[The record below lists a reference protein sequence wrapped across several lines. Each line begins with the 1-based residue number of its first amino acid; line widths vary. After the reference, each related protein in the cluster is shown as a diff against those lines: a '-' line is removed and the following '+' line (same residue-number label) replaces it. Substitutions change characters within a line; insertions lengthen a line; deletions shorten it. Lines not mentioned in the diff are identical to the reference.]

1 MELQIQDQ
9 CQICSPHMKKQTLA
23 SFFTVCMLP
32 NRQTQEELLL
42 GPKIQMSFFSFSH
55 SGDAIDSTIILD
67 TGTGNRRRQINISKL
82 AQSFSKQ
89 LRDAFLGRPIH
100 AFTVCDTTSCFAGKG
115 KLKPLKI
122 VTNDED
128 LTRVFARLGTEDN
141 ICNEDQSVLEH
152 FVCKLYGK
160 PKHTSVDQVRY
171 DKISETFSVKKSILS
186 SSHGIDLGQMPPCK
200 KVLKLHMQRANY
212 QTLIWRKAVLNYP
225 DLPKPETSGWTENAQ
240 GDLEIQW
247 YKDNFIPDEL
257 QDVLADRNHT
267 DEDEQRECDD
277 IDEYDSSDDD
287 TEEDDSDE
295 ELDNDSNDDE

>member
-1 MELQIQDQ
+1 
-9 CQICSPHMKKQTLA
+9 
-23 SFFTVCMLP
+23 
-32 NRQTQEELLL
+32 
-42 GPKIQMSFFSFSH
+42 MSFFSFSH

-152 FVCKLYGK
+152 FVASCMENLN
-160 PKHTSVDQVRY
+160 TQVRY
-171 DKISETFSVKKSILS
+171 DKISETFSVKK
-186 SSHGIDLGQMPPCK
+186 
-200 KVLKLHMQRANY
+200 KVFFQ
-212 QTLIWRKAVLNYP
+212 AVMGL
-225 DLPKPETSGWTENAQ
+225 T
-240 GDLEIQW
+240 
-247 YKDNFIPDEL
+247 
-257 QDVLADRNHT
+257 
-267 DEDEQRECDD
+267 
-277 IDEYDSSDDD
+277 
-287 TEEDDSDE
+287 
-295 ELDNDSNDDE
+295 

>member
-1 MELQIQDQ
+1 
-9 CQICSPHMKKQTLA
+9 
-23 SFFTVCMLP
+23 
-32 NRQTQEELLL
+32 
-42 GPKIQMSFFSFSH
+42 
-55 SGDAIDSTIILD
+55 
-67 TGTGNRRRQINISKL
+67 
-82 AQSFSKQ
+82 
-89 LRDAFLGRPIH
+89 
-100 AFTVCDTTSCFAGKG
+100 
-115 KLKPLKI
+115 
-122 VTNDED
+122 
-128 LTRVFARLGTEDN
+128 
-141 ICNEDQSVLEH
+141 
-152 FVCKLYGK
+152 
-160 PKHTSVDQVRY
+160 
-171 DKISETFSVKKSILS
+171 
-186 SSHGIDLGQMPPCK
+186 
-200 KVLKLHMQRANY
+200 MQRANY